1 MVNGNGVPP
10 VSGGVLLAEAAQA
23 ANNTIRRQQKM
34 ISTGTSGVSIV
45 GVIFST
51 LWLATAV
58 NGYIAVTSNLNN
70 KCNDNT
76 VGVKI
81 ATNRT
86 TRWYMVA
93 MIVMSLIMLILSLMG
108 VYHFTK

>member
-1 MVNGNGVPP
+1 MNSQAAVAANVARAKTIAEVAN
-10 VSGGVLLAEAAQA
+10 AEALKAS
-23 ANNTIRRQQKM
+23 RQFIKVAKP
-34 ISTGTSGVSIV
+34 GVSIV

-70 KCNDNT
+70 KCNDTT

-108 VYHFTK
+108 VYHFSK